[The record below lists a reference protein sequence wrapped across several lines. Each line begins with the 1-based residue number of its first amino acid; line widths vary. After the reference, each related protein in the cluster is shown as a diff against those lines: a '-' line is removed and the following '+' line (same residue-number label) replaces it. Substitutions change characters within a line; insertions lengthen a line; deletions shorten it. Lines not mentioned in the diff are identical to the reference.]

1 MRRKRHQRVNIQE
14 SREQNPVQPP
24 KEERL
29 CPEKNAGN
37 EEAAVPETAGVQE
50 LNSPPVPDSSA
61 GTVPS
66 CNTVIPEKVA
76 QEKPVKHKIS
86 VVELVIK
93 IILLL
98 MTAVCMAGILY
109 SVLTKH
115 SASGNANKPVKTPSS
130 GQNGTVITVN
140 AVTIEPE
147 TMTQTVK
154 LNGDVTSRSEISLYA
169 DTSGKLVSYTV
180 SVGST
185 VEQGDVV
192 AYVDPS
198 KPGASY
204 SVNPVRS
211 TIAGTIIS
219 LPYARGD
226 TLSSTSPV
234 ATVGNLNDLQ
244 IIAYASEKYASI
256 LKVGAS
262 AKISL
267 VAYPE
272 RTFYAYV
279 SQVSPVVDLSSRS
292 IEIRLNISPVRRE
305 IKPGMFA
312 GITLVTRQITNS
324 KIIPKAALRTYDDKT
339 VVYVVDSEKHAR
351 RVEVSTGLSNDTH
364 IQIVSGIEFGDIVIT
379 SGSVT
384 DGTPVRI
391 AGEEEPSKDEG
402 SA

>member
-1 MRRKRHQRVNIQE
+1 MRRKRRQGIKKPDNGVSGVKEDTSGTDVANE
-14 SREQNPVQPP
+14 SLLESGENGENENKEDKADKPDKPAELIPAAKTRISPVD
-24 KEERL
+24 L
-29 CPEKNAGN
+29 I
-37 EEAAVPETAGVQE
+37 V
-50 LNSPPVPDSSA
+50 
-61 GTVPS
+61 
-66 CNTVIPEKVA
+66 
-76 QEKPVKHKIS
+76 
-86 VVELVIK
+86 K

-98 MTAVCMAGILY
+98 MTLVCMAGILY
-109 SVLTKH
+109 SVLENNPFGGGEDG
-115 SASGNANKPVKTPSS
+115 ASVPAQSVQPAE
-130 GQNGTVITVN
+130 TVITVN
-140 AVTIEPE
+140 AVAVEPE

-154 LNGDVTSRSEISLYA
+154 LNGDVSSRSEISLYA
-169 DTSGKLVSYTV
+169 DTAGKLVSYTV

-226 TLSSTSPV
+226 TLSLTSPV
-234 ATVGNLNDLQ
+234 ATVGNLDDLQ
-244 IIAYASEKYASI
+244 IIAYASEKYASV

-262 AKISL
+262 AKVSL

-292 IEIRLNISPVRRE
+292 IEIRMNISPVRRE

-312 GITLVTRQITNS
+312 GITLVTRQISNA
-324 KIIPKAALRTYDDKT
+324 KIVPKTALRSYDNKT
-339 VVYVVDSEKHAR
+339 VVYLVDSENHAR

-364 IQIVSGIEFGDIVIT
+364 IQIVSGVEFGDIVIT

-384 DGTPVRI
+384 DGTAVRI
-391 AGEEEPSKDEG
+391 AGEDVSSGEG
-402 SA
+402 SG